1 MSVLEVELTRL
12 EFDHSFGIEILTNNL
27 VNPSML
33 YARFVEITTVW
44 NRREFVV
51 GLF

>member
-1 MSVLEVELTRL
+1 MSVLEVALNRL
-12 EFDHSFGIEILTNNL
+12 EFDPSFGIEILTNSL

-33 YARFVEITTVW
+33 YARSVEITTMW